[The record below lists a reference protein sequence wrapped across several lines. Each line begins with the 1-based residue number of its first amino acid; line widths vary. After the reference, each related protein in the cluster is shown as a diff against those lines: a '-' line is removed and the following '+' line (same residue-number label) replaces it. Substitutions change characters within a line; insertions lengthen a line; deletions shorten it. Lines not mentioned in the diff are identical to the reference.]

1 MKAAIV
7 TRYGSP
13 DVVEIQDVAPPRAKA
28 GQVIIRQHA
37 TSVSAGDS
45 RIRSATMPPGFGLI
59 LRLVFG
65 LRGPRQPVLGICVA
79 GVVAEIG
86 PGVSVG
92 VGGVSLGDRVLATT
106 GFAMRAHAELVAV
119 KAARLVS
126 LPEGLSMAEA
136 AALPFGALTA
146 LYYLRDRARVQP
158 GESVL
163 VIGASGAV
171 GAACVQLAC
180 HFGARVTGVASA
192 ANADLIRSLGC
203 DATIDYRTQDFHQIG
218 QRYDI
223 IVDCIGQ
230 ASAATCRA
238 ALVPAGRLCLVVAS
252 LATQITAGWQS
263 RRYGVKVIAGVGNET
278 PADLKFLADL
288 AALGPLRPLIGAS
301 FPLARIAEAH
311 ALAETGHK
319 RGNTVI
325 TFDAAP

>member
-7 TRYGSP
+7 TRYGAAN
-13 DVVEIQDVAPPRAKA
+13 VVEIQDVAPPVAKP

-45 RIRSATMPPGFGLI
+45 RIRSARMPPGYGLI

-65 LRGPRQPVLGICVA
+65 FKGPRQPILGICVA
-79 GVVAEIG
+79 GEVAAVG
-86 PGVSVG
+86 PGVT
-92 VGGVSLGDRVLATT
+92 GVSHGARVLATT

-119 KAARLVS
+119 KAARLVA
-126 LPEGLSMAEA
+126 LPPGLSMEQA

-171 GAACVQLAC
+171 GAAAVQLAR

-192 ANADLIRSLGC
+192 ANADLVRSLGAE
-203 DATIDYRTQDFHQIG
+203 ATIDYRTQDFRQMG

-223 IVDCIGQ
+223 IVDCVGQ
-230 ASAATCRA
+230 QTARTCRA
-238 ALVPAGRLCLVVAS
+238 ALVPGGRLCLVVAS
-252 LATQITAGWQS
+252 LAQQITAGWHS
-263 RRYGVKVIAGVGNET
+263 RRSGIKVIAGVGAEA

-288 AALGPLRPLIGAS
+288 AASGPLRPLIGAT

-325 TFDAAP
+325 TFDAAA